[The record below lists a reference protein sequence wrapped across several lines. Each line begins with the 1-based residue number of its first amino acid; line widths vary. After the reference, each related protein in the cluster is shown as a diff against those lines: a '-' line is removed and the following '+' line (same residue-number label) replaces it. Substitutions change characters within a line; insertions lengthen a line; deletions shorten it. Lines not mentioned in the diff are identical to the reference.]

1 MKELGRMLSGPV
13 FLMGIC
19 SSILHEAWARGG
31 ECVAIPTSLPPYP
44 HLSRIKHGPKVGNA
58 WLSPPLSRLS
68 PTYPIPCMDH
78 RWAMR
83 GFSHSS
89 PIYPLP
95 SMGYRWAMCGF
106 SHFSPAFLLPIPY
119 HPWATDGKCL
129 LPNQVRTTA

>member
-68 PTYPIPCMDH
+68 PTYPIPCMGH

-83 GFSHSS
+83 GFPHS
-89 PIYPLP
+89 
-95 SMGYRWAMCGF
+95 
-106 SHFSPAFLLPIPY
+106 SPAFLPSIPY
-119 HPWATDGKCL
+119 HAWAKGGQCMAFPTP
-129 LPNQVRTTA
+129 LPPFSHLSHTMHGS